1 METRAIETTEFLG
14 GDLALNFVD
23 TIGGLLD
30 GGPKPEDEL
39 LRSYEDLVLFGLDQG
54 VLSARL
60 AAALRRRAD
69 ARPADARA
77 ALDAALQRRSLLD
90 AAFRPLASGERPP
103 ARVLEELGRFGAEA
117 LANGQLVREASGFA
131 WRWTDSSDLLTP
143 LWPVAHAA
151 VELMTDGPLE
161 RIKGCGR
168 CRWLFLDTTKNN
180 SRRWCS
186 AVDCGKTE
194 KMERYVARRRER
206 RRSAS
211 GRS

>member
-30 GGPKPEDEL
+30 GGPTPEDEL
-39 LRSYEDLVLFGLDQG
+39 LRSYEDLVLFGVDQG
-54 VLSARL
+54 VLSSRL
-60 AAALRRRAD
+60 AGSLRRRAG
-69 ARPADARA
+69 AHPSEAGA
-77 ALDAALQRRSLLD
+77 ALEVALKRRSLLD
-90 AAFRPLASGERPP
+90 AAVRPLTAGERPP

-117 LANGQLVREASGFA
+117 LAHGQLVREASGFA
-131 WRWTDSSDLLTP
+131 WRWSDASDLLTP

-151 VELMTDGPLE
+151 VELMTDGPLD

-168 CRWLFLDTTKNN
+168 CRWLFLDTTKNR

-194 KMERYVARRRER
+194 KMQRYVARRRER
-206 RRSAS
+206 RQS